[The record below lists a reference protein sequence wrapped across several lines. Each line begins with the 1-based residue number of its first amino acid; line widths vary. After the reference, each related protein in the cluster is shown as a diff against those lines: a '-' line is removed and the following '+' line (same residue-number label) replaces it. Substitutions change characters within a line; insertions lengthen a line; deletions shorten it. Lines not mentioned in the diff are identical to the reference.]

1 MRAFLRRLF
10 RRRSVTLGLVL
21 LLGVILLAATAGR
34 LWPDD
39 PFDMV
44 ASPLLAPG
52 EEAGFPLGS
61 DSLGRDMAA
70 AVAYGARVSLLVG
83 LASALA
89 ATLVGVAVGAVA
101 GYFGGWVDDALMR
114 VTEIFQTIPPFLFA
128 VVLVA
133 ILTPTVWTIVA
144 ALSVVSWPPLARLAR
159 AEVMALRDREFVL
172 SCVAF
177 GMSDS
182 RIILAQILPNAA
194 PPLIVAATVTVASA
208 ILAEA
213 GLSFLGLGD
222 PNVMSW
228 GTMIG
233 LGRDLI
239 RTAPWVVT
247 VPGIAVLLTV
257 LGLNLLGEGLN
268 DALNPRLRE
277 RSA

>member
-1 MRAFLRRLF
+1 MTVFLRRMF
-10 RRRSVTLGLVL
+10 RRRSAILGLVL
-21 LLGVILLAATAGR
+21 LLGVVVLALTASR
-34 LWPDD
+34 FWPDD

-52 EEAGFPLGS
+52 EDPDFLLGS
-61 DSLGRDMAA
+61 DNLGRDMGA

-83 LASALA
+83 LASALT
-89 ATLVGVAVGAVA
+89 ATLIGVGIGAIA
-101 GYFGGWVDDALMR
+101 GYFGGWVDDVLMR
-114 VTEIFQTIPPFLFA
+114 LTEIFQTIPPFLFA
-128 VVLVA
+128 IVLVA
-133 ILTPTVWTIVA
+133 ILSPTVWTIVT
-144 ALSVVSWPPLARLAR
+144 ALTVVSWPPLARLAR

-177 GMSDS
+177 GMSDA
-182 RIILAQILPNAA
+182 RIILLQILPNAA
-194 PPLIVAATVTVASA
+194 PPLIVAATITAASA

-257 LGLNLLGEGLN
+257 LGLNLVGEGLN

>member
-1 MRAFLRRLF
+1 MIAFIKRLF
-10 RRRSVTLGLVL
+10 RRRSAILGLL
-21 LLGVILLAATAGR
+21 LLLAIAFLAATAGYF
-34 LWPDD
+34 WPDD

-44 ASPLLAPG
+44 AAPLVAPG
-52 EEAGFPLGS
+52 EDPQFILGS
-61 DSLGRDMAA
+61 DNLGRDMAA

-83 LASALA
+83 LTSAFA
-89 ATLVGVAVGAVA
+89 ATFIGVTFGAVA
-101 GYFGGWVDDALMR
+101 GYFGGWVDDVLMR
-114 VTEIFQTIPPFLFA
+114 ITEIFQTIPPFLFA
-128 VVLVA
+128 IVLVA
-133 ILTPTVWTIVA
+133 ILTPSVSTIVI

-159 AEVMALRDREFVL
+159 AEVISLREREFVL

-177 GMSDS
+177 GMSDA
-182 RIILAQILPNAA
+182 RIIAFQILPNAA
-194 PPLIVAATVTVASA
+194 PPLIVAATITVASA

-239 RTAPWVVT
+239 RTAPWVVA
-247 VPGIAVLLTV
+247 VPGIAVVISV

-277 RSA
+277 RNA

>member
-1 MRAFLRRLF
+1 MKAFLRRLF
-10 RRRSVTLGLVL
+10 RRRSAILGLVL
-21 LLGVILLAATAGR
+21 LLAVVVLALTAGR
-34 LWPDD
+34 FWPDD

-44 ASPLLAPG
+44 AAPLLAPG
-52 EEAGFPLGS
+52 DDAAFILGS
-61 DSLGRDMAA
+61 DNLGRDMAA
-70 AVAYGARVSLLVG
+70 SVAYGARVSLLVG
-83 LASALA
+83 LTSALA
-89 ATLVGVAVGAVA
+89 ATLIGVTIGSIA
-101 GYFGGWVDDALMR
+101 GYFGGWVDDVLMR
-114 VTEIFQTIPPFLFA
+114 ITEIFQTIPPFLFA
-128 VVLVA
+128 IVLVA
-133 ILTPTVWTIVA
+133 ILSPSVQTIVI

-159 AEVMALRDREFVL
+159 AEVMSLRDREFVL

-177 GMSDS
+177 GMSDA

-194 PPLIVAATVTVASA
+194 PPLIVASTITVASA

-239 RTAPWVVT
+239 RTAPWVVA

>member
-1 MRAFLRRLF
+1 MKAFLRRLF
-10 RRRSVTLGLVL
+10 RRRSTILGLLL
-21 LLGVILLAATAGR
+21 LLGVLALALTASR
-34 LWPDD
+34 FWPDD

-52 EEAGFPLGS
+52 EDPAFLLGS
-61 DSLGRDMAA
+61 DNLGRDMSAS
-70 AVAYGARVSLLVG
+70 VAYGARVSLLVG

-89 ATLVGVAVGAVA
+89 ATLIGVTVGAIA
-101 GYFGGWVDDALMR
+101 GYFGGWVDDVLMR

-128 VVLVA
+128 IVLVA
-133 ILTPTVWTIVA
+133 ILSPTVWTIVV

-177 GMSDS
+177 GMSDA
-182 RIILAQILPNAA
+182 RIILMQILPNAA
-194 PPLIVAATVTVASA
+194 PPLIVAATITVASA

-239 RTAPWVVT
+239 RTAPWVVA
-247 VPGIAVLLTV
+247 VPGVAVLLTV